1 MKPTLLTTILL
12 TCVAALHAAELR
24 FAGTLGNSD
33 DSQPVFAGKLA
44 AGIGPVLDNEGALWE
59 RGGSTRLNRYALDG
73 RLLASF
79 QIPAGDRNDQLTRV
93 GDLLVLKLG
102 QTLYTLPIQAAPGT
116 SRNDVNPSP
125 FPA

>member
-1 MKPTLLTTILL
+1 MRITFLTTLLL
-12 TCVAALHAAELR
+12 TCFAALHAAELR

-44 AGIGPVLDNEGALWE
+44 AGIGPVLDDEGALWE

-79 QIPAGDRNDQLTRV
+79 EIPGGDRNDQLTRV

-102 QTLYTLPIQAAPGT
+102 NAIYTLPIQAVPGT
-116 SRNDVNPSP
+116 KPTQIGRAHV
-125 FPA
+125 